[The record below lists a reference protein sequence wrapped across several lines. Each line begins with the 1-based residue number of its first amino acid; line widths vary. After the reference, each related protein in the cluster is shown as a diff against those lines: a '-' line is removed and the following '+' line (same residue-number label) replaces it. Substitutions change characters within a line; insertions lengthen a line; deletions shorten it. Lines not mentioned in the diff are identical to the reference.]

1 MFNEPEIQP
10 TMSDCFSTS
19 TTRSAQRLQWAR
31 HVCGDHSLQLEPAS
45 ADASA
50 RSYWRPNQRERQYLV
65 MDSPPATEPLQPWL
79 AVRAHLA
86 TAGVRVPAVFDVDCN
101 HGFALLEDLGPAT
114 LLSVLT
120 PDSADRWFK
129 AALAQLIRLQR
140 APIPANIGHF
150 DARQLERDASLFSDW
165 FLQHHLQL
173 HLSRTVISALGDIQ
187 SHMADCL
194 DRQPSVL
201 VHRDFMPR
209 NLIPLDEE
217 VAVIDFQ
224 DCLRG
229 PISYDP
235 ISLFKDT
242 QISWPLSAI
251 KRWLSAYYDWAQQAG
266 LLHAPLPQF
275 LQDADWMG
283 IQRHLKVLGIFARLH
298 HRDGKSHYLAEIP
311 RIVHYLIEILPQ
323 YPLFAPLYTLL
334 LDGVLPALA
343 QQQLVQRSI

>member
-1 MFNEPEIQP
+1 
-10 TMSDCFSTS
+10 MSDFFLTPA
-19 TTRSAQRLQWAR
+19 TRSAQRLQWAR
-31 HVCGDHSLQLEPAS
+31 DVCGDSSLQLESAS

-50 RSYWRPNQRERQYLV
+50 RSYWRPQLREQQYLV
-65 MDSPPATEPLQPWL
+65 MDSPPATEPLDQWL
-79 AVRAHLA
+79 AMRAHLA
-86 TAGVRVPAVFDVDCN
+86 AAGVRVPAVFDVDRN

-120 PDSADRWFK
+120 KDSADRWFK
-129 AALAQLIRLQR
+129 AALAQLIRLQS
-140 APIPANIGHF
+140 APIPTDIDHF

-173 HLSRTVISALGDIQ
+173 HLSRAVINALGDVQ
-187 SHMADCL
+187 SHLADCL
-194 DRQPSVL
+194 DHQPSVL

-209 NLIPLDEE
+209 NLIPLDAD

-251 KRWLSAYYDWAQQAG
+251 ERWLTKYYHLAQEAG
-266 LLHAPLPQF
+266 FLHLPLPQF

-311 RIVHYLIEILPQ
+311 RIVHYLIEILPR
-323 YPLFAPLYTLL
+323 YPLFAPLYTFLL
-334 LDGVLPALA
+334 NDVLPALA
-343 QQQLVQRSI
+343 QQQGHRSI